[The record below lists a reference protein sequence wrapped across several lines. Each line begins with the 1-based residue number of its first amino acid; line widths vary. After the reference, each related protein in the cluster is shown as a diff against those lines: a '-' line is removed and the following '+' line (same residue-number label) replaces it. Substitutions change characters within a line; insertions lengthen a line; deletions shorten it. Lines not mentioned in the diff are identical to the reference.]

1 MRMLFYKKQIICIS
15 LLAILSINIAH
26 SIEPETKKNNL
37 AYTANSQLSISI
49 YDLLYSAIKMDS
61 AFEVKKFIEFGADI
75 NHRYANGKTPLMMA
89 TSIGSIKC
97 VKMLLELGADSS
109 LKSNAEMTA
118 MDYANKANEIVI
130 INTLRASITSKPID
144 SPSVSKDTNDII
156 IAEDIPIIN

>member
-1 MRMLFYKKQIICIS
+1 MLFYKKQIICIS